1 MKNEKQDPDNLFAH
15 FNGQWDTEEPAMGH
29 EDRFLDRLEG
39 KKKKKGLLFRLAM
52 PAAAAIIIMFGLW
65 TMFKP
70 DGAAVTGNETAAVK
84 LSPKVQETQ
93 TYFTGLIKK
102 ELAKVEKEDSP
113 ETKILVKSALLRMDA
128 LEKDYEKLT
137 NEALTKGENKQIIHA
152 MITNLQTRISFLED
166 VLTKIENIKKLKEN
180 YHDNSQT

>member
-1 MKNEKQDPDNLFAH
+1 MKNDKQDLNDLFAH
-15 FNGQWDTEEPAMGH
+15 FGGQWDTEEPANGH

-39 KKKKKGLLFRLAM
+39 KKKKKTGLLFRLAM
-52 PAAAAIIIMFGLW
+52 PTAAALLIMFGMW
-65 TMFKP
+65 TMYKP
-70 DGAAVTGNETAAVK
+70 GNSAAGTETAAVK
-84 LSPKVQETQ
+84 LSPKVQETH
-93 TYFTGLIKK
+93 TYFTGIIQK

-113 ETKILVKSALLRMDA
+113 ETKMLVKSALLRMDA

-137 NEALTKGENKQIIHA
+137 KEALNKGENKQIIHA

-180 YHDNSQT
+180 YHENTQT

>member
-1 MKNEKQDPDNLFAH
+1 MKNEKQDLNDLFAH
-15 FNGQWDTEEPAMGH
+15 FDGQWDTEEPAMGH

-52 PAAAAIIIMFGLW
+52 PTAAAIIIMFGLW

-70 DGAAVTGNETAAVK
+70 DSAVTGNETAAVK

-93 TYFTGLIKK
+93 TYFTGIIQK

-113 ETKILVKSALLRMDA
+113 ETKMLVKSALLRMDA

-137 NEALTKGENKQIIHA
+137 KEALSKGENKQIIHA

-166 VLTKIENIKKLKEN
+166 VLTKIENIKKLKET
-180 YHDNSQT
+180 YHENTQT